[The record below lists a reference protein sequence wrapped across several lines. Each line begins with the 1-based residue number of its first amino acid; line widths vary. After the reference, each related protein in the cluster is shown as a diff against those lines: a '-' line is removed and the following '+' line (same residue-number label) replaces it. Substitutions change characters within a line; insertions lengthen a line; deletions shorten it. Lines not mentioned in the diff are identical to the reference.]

1 MITVDNLMINVNRV
15 FIIDVV
21 MNTEKRKESY
31 CIRKASHQ
39 H

>member
-21 MNTEKRKESY
+21 MNTEKRKENY
-31 CIRKASHQ
+31 CKRKASYQ